1 MDPSEATAKY
11 AELETGLAQAGYDAS
26 KELPVPLAAA
36 LIALRL
42 KSGERPTTSRDQYKW
57 PAINDIATFT
67 RTNLPGSIDET
78 QLNQLRLSER
88 LDKVNIARLANYLKS
103 AVNHGEA
110 LKLSGVWKEYKDR
123 LLGPTESEKHR
134 NEIYAKI
141 LSACLRCERRYRTG
155 ILPDTIQDMMA
166 NIPKPMPTGI
176 FNVIL
181 ASRANM
187 DDGDADLP
195 EQEIGISDFSRRSVE
210 RGQLGSVWKSATTQG
225 ITKDVKS
232 YMIYLEGLGRTG
244 DLDQFQAVWNE
255 FVNDT
260 KCREAHG
267 EGQWPPISSFN
278 HMLSSAFVIGKVGPP
293 FALDLFEKA
302 RQPGSSTPINM
313 ITINIVLRHHAR
325 MSDVPAMTSLFGLAS
340 QLNFEPDII
349 TYTTLVQGLL
359 RAKQIDRAKSV
370 LDQMASKG
378 MAPNERLCSMLIAD
392 LSKYGS
398 RKGLTRAEEMLAQ
411 MKRKNMK
418 VTVQAWT
425 ALISGYFRGGW
436 EKDAWAA
443 VKRMDGY
450 GVRLNR
456 VGYNILLQEGRH
468 SDSDTPSESW
478 PLKVFRRMIKDG
490 VVPNDDTYLI
500 LLGPMV
506 EKAKWNEAD
515 AVLVEMQRMRYYP
528 TRGAVTSL
536 VKRIHA
542 RSSRKI

>member
-1 MDPSEATAKY
+1 
-11 AELETGLAQAGYDAS
+11 
-26 KELPVPLAAA
+26 
-36 LIALRL
+36 
-42 KSGERPTTSRDQYKW
+42 
-57 PAINDIATFT
+57 
-67 RTNLPGSIDET
+67 
-78 QLNQLRLSER
+78 LNQLRINER
-88 LDKVNIARLANYLKS
+88 LDKVNIARLASYLKS

-110 LKLSGVWKEYKDR
+110 VKLSQVWKEYKNR
-123 LLGPTESEKHR
+123 LLDPSESEKHR
-134 NEIYAKI
+134 HEIYAKI
-141 LSACLRCERRYRTG
+141 LSACLRCERRYHMEP
-155 ILPDTIQDMMA
+155 LPETIQDMMA
-166 NIPKPMPTGI
+166 NIPQPMPTGI

-210 RGQLGSVWKSATTQG
+210 RGQLGSVWKSAAKQG

-232 YMIYLEGLGRTG
+232 YMIYIEGLGRTG

-255 FVNDT
+255 FVKDE
-260 KCREAHG
+260 KCREACG
-267 EGQWPPISSFN
+267 DGQWPPISAFN
-278 HMLSSAFVIGKVGPP
+278 HMLSAAFVIGKVGPP

-302 RQPGSSTPINM
+302 RQPGSTTPINM

-325 MSDVPAMTSLFGLAS
+325 MSDVSAMTSLFNLAS

-359 RAKQIDRAKSV
+359 RANQIDRAKSV
-370 LDQMASKG
+370 LDQMASKN
-378 MAPNERLCSMLIAD
+378 MEPNERLCSMLIAD

-398 RKGLTRAEEMLAQ
+398 RKGLIRAEEMVSQ
-411 MKRKNMK
+411 MRRKNMK

-425 ALISGYFRGGW
+425 SLISGYFRGGW
-436 EKDAWAA
+436 EKDAWST
-443 VKRMDGY
+443 VNRMDSY

-468 SDSDTPSESW
+468 SRFDTVGESW
-478 PLKVFRRMIKDG
+478 PLKVFRRMVKDG
-490 VVPNDDTYLI
+490 VIPNDDTYLI

-506 EKAKWNEAD
+506 EKERWTEAD
-515 AVLVEMQRMRYYP
+515 LVLAEMRRLRYYP

-536 VKRIHA
+536 VRSIHA
-542 RSSRKI
+542 RNRKSR